1 MEWNDEKQARLNSLR
16 SAELSGALDERSQEE
31 LQTLVE
37 LLDMEEQERLAPALA
52 QMRAEQDA
60 LLRQT
65 RESQR
70 TNEQLATLA
79 AQQEQWLADARI
91 LLRDL
96 NRRHQ
101 VLQETYETITGEPLA
116 VA

>member
-16 SAELSGALDERSQEE
+16 SAELSGALDERSQKE
-31 LQTLVE
+31 LQTLIE
-37 LLDMEEQERLAPALA
+37 LLDMEEQERLAPVLA

-60 LLRQT
+60 LRQQA
-65 RESQR
+65 RESET

-79 AQQEQWLADARI
+79 AQQEQWLADARL

-96 NRRHQ
+96 NRRHR